1 MKIAIAGAG
10 IGGLAAAALLARDGH
25 EVHIFDQFESPA
37 PVGSG
42 LVIQPVG
49 LDVLHRI
56 GTADIALGYGRKIT
70 RMLGHEAETR
80 RTVLDVS
87 YTRAGAERFG
97 LALHRSALFEAVLQG
112 ATDAGATLHTGQKI
126 TGVTLEPRTLIFADG
141 KQSEPF
147 ELIIDSTGAGSPL
160 TPLVGKHLPF
170 GALWGTVDW
179 PDNTE
184 LASDQLS
191 QMYRRA
197 DRMMGVLP
205 IGQLLGISG
214 DKATIFWSLPKDG
227 HPDWLAR
234 PLESWMDE
242 AKTLWSEFAPF
253 IEQITDH
260 NQMTMTNYTHGTLNR
275 VWQDGLVHIGDAAHK
290 SSPQLGQGANMA
302 LLDAYALAS
311 ALRLAQGREALAL
324 YARLRRWHVRAYQG
338 MSWAF
343 TPQYQSYSRVL
354 PALRDRVLAPM
365 SQIWPLPYVLSK
377 LVCGDLVQP
386 FAGLPEIQNTGQS

>member
-10 IGGLAAAALLARDGH
+10 IGGLSVAALLASEGH
-25 EVHIFDQFESPA
+25 EVHIFDQFKNPA

-70 RMLGHEAETR
+70 RMLGHEAQTG

-87 YTRAGAERFG
+87 YTRARAKRFG

-112 ATDAGATLHTGQKI
+112 ARRAGATLHTDYTI
-126 TGVTLEPRTLIFADG
+126 TGVTPRPRTLFFSDG
-141 KQSEPF
+141 TKSEPF

-160 TPLVGKHLPF
+160 SPLKGRALPF

-179 PDNTE
+179 PDDTDLPRN
-184 LASDQLS
+184 QLS
-191 QMYRRA
+191 QVYRHA

-205 IGQLLGISG
+205 IGRLPGESG
-214 DKATIFWSLPKDG
+214 DKATVFWSLPKDD
-227 HPDWLAR
+227 HPNWLAR
-234 PLESWMDE
+234 PLDNWIDE
-242 AKTLWSEFAPF
+242 ATTLWPKFAPF

-260 NQMTMTNYTHGTLNR
+260 NQMTMTNYSHGTLNR

-324 YARLRRWHVRAYQG
+324 YARLRRWHVRTYQG

-343 TPQYQSYSRVL
+343 TPQYQSYSRIL

-365 SQIWPLPYVLSK
+365 SQIWPLPKVLSK

-386 FAGLPEIQNTGQS
+386 FAGLPEVQKARLS